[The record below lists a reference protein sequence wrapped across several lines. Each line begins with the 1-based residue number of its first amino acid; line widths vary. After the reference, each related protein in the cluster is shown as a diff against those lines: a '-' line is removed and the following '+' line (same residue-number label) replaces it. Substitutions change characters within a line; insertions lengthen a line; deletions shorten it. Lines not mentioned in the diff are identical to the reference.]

1 MSEAG
6 ENIRLQK
13 AVEQYR
19 EPMKHIMQFWMRLK
33 NASDMMQKYGSTVIR
48 FPVIRIMWIRLAWK
62 ETMVS
67 SI

>member
-19 EPMKHIMQFWMRLK
+19 
-33 NASDMMQKYGSTVIR
+33 
-48 FPVIRIMWIRLAWK
+48 VIRIMWIRLAWK